1 MIKFKDKNDELI
13 KGSSLK
19 EVVEDLRNGSRMASH
34 EDLPT
39 YMKGFSE
46 REKIYSGSDVRYDT
60 IENFV
65 ADLVTCGFWK
75 RVN

>member
-1 MIKFKDKNDELI
+1 MIKFKDKNDELMQ
-13 KGSSLK
+13 GSSLK

-39 YMKGFSE
+39 YMKGFAE
-46 REKIYSGSDVRYDT
+46 RRKISCGETVRYDT

-65 ADLVTCGFWK
+65 ADLITCGFWQQ
-75 RVN
+75 VN